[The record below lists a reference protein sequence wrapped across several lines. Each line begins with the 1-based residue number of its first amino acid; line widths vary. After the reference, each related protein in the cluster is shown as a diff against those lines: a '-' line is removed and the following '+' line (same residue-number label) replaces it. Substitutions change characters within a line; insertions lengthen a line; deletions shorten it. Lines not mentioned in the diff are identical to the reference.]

1 MTVLHTFKLQGQT
14 SADAAIATRTVTLH
28 TDGTLRFTDAR
39 SVRRSIP
46 LYGDVA
52 ALVKDLFTGTGGYE
66 ATIVAEP
73 FDVPVLSGAGVNGR
87 ADS

>member
-1 MTVLHTFKLQGQT
+1 MAVLHSFKLQGQT
-14 SADAAIATRTVTLH
+14 SADAAIATVEVTLD
-28 TDGTLRFTDAR
+28 TDGMLRFTDAR
-39 SVRRSIP
+39 SVVRAIP
-46 LYGDVA
+46 LNGDLA
-52 ALVKDLFTGTGGYE
+52 ALIKDLFTGTGGYE